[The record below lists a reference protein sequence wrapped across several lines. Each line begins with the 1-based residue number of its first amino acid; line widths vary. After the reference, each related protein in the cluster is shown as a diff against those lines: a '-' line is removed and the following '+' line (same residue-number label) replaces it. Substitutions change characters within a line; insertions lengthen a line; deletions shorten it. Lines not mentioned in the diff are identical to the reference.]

1 MTEQTDNKDYSLVIE
16 SFRTCADAANS
27 FTREYRKLFKAFN
40 TLQSTLSTMEDNSLQ
55 AAGVIKSISKSA
67 KTINTLSDSIPELAE
82 KLKDVTGAIEGAGD
96 IYENS
101 LEKIK
106 EFGENTEELKE
117 ITDELKTFS
126 EIADKFDPDK
136 FKDSFTEVNKQTSEA
151 VSSYTQSIESFKNQI
166 ADYRKSIKEMNTNI
180 KNSSKSLKDFTKK
193 TDTEI
198 KELKKI
204 AEERAD
210 FNFDTTVVLKEDL
223 LTEIIEKATKSIK
236 KEFELLKQ
244 DDRYNKV
251 FVTEEILNQF
261 VEKATKGVEERLL
274 SSSYKEKFMNEE
286 LIKSVITSVIDKFE
300 EARKKDEEVEKA
312 EITIK
317 EEKKK
322 EQFDDFK
329 EEINAS
335 VSKLLNKKL
344 EDNKEEIAEQVSEAI
359 SKISKV
365 KTEKGETT
373 ADIIKNFTRLL
384 SAQQQAFL
392 DGMKDIVKND
402 VAEALEKKLV
412 ELKLVPEIPVE
423 LYTLQMLLDM
433 HKKFPFNTID
443 HTDGNKTVFQIR
455 KFDEHGHAA
464 YSVYLEDDKKVK
476 STATL
481 NINDKKY
488 EFLG

>member
-1 MTEQTDNKDYSLVIE
+1 MTDQTDNKDYSLVIE
-16 SFRTCADAANS
+16 SFRNCADAANS

-55 AAGVIKSISKSA
+55 AAGVIESISKSA
-67 KTINTLSDSIPELAE
+67 KTINTLSDSIPKLAE
-82 KLKDVTGAIEGAGD
+82 TLNDVTVAIEDAGD
-96 IYENS
+96 VYENS

-106 EFGENTEELKE
+106 EFGENTEKLKE
-117 ITDELKTFS
+117 ITEELKTFS

-204 AEERAD
+204 ADERAD
-210 FNFDTTVVLKEDL
+210 FNFDTTVVLKEKL

-251 FVTEEILNQF
+251 FVTDEILNQF

-286 LIKSVITSVIDKFE
+286 LIKGVITSVIDKFE
-300 EARKKDEEVEKA
+300 ASRKKDA
-312 EITIK
+312 EAETKIS

-344 EDNKEEIAEQVSEAI
+344 EDNKEEITEQVSEAI

-373 ADIIKNFTRLL
+373 ADIIENFTRLL
-384 SAQQQAFL
+384 SSQQQAFL

-412 ELKLVPEIPVE
+412 ELKLVLEIPVE

-433 HKKFPFNTID
+433 YKKFPFDTID
-443 HTDGNKTVFQIR
+443 HTDGNRTVWQIR
-455 KFDEHGHAA
+455 KFDEHGLAA
-464 YSVYLEDDKKVK
+464 YSVYLEDNKKVK
-476 STATL
+476 CDATL

>member
-1 MTEQTDNKDYSLVIE
+1 M
-16 SFRTCADAANS
+16 
-27 FTREYRKLFKAFN
+27 
-40 TLQSTLSTMEDNSLQ
+40 
-55 AAGVIKSISKSA
+55 
-67 KTINTLSDSIPELAE
+67 
-82 KLKDVTGAIEGAGD
+82 
-96 IYENS
+96 
-101 LEKIK
+101 
-106 EFGENTEELKE
+106 
-117 ITDELKTFS
+117 
-126 EIADKFDPDK
+126 
-136 FKDSFTEVNKQTSEA
+136 
-151 VSSYTQSIESFKNQI
+151 
-166 ADYRKSIKEMNTNI
+166 
-180 KNSSKSLKDFTKK
+180 
-193 TDTEI
+193 
-198 KELKKI
+198 
-204 AEERAD
+204 
-210 FNFDTTVVLKEDL
+210 VLKEDL

-300 EARKKDEEVEKA
+300 AARKKDAEVEKA

-317 EEKKK
+317 EEKKA

-392 DGMKDIVKND
+392 DGMKDIIKND

-423 LYTLQMLLDM
+423 LYTLQMLPDM